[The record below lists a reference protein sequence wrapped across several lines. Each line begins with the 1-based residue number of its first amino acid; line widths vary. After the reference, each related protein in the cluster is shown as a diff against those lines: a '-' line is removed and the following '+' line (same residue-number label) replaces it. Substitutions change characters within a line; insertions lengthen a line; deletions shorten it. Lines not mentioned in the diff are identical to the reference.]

1 MATNPFAGAGLDSFG
16 QELAGL
22 PGPEELKEGEAGP
35 LGFLAALLMSGKK
48 HVEPSMAQKTAIVP
62 TGYGEPTFKLNA
74 SPLGISPNIGGGL
87 SMYNQPNLQQPSIE
101 QSTDTFNNDDFWGK
115 KQNG

>member
-22 PGPEELKEGEAGP
+22 PGPEKLKEGEAGP
-35 LGFLAALLMSGKK
+35 LGLLAALLIGNKK
-48 HVEPSMAQKTAIVP
+48 PVEPSMAQKTAIVP

-74 SPLGISPNIGGGL
+74 SPLGVSPNIGGGL
-87 SMYNQPNLQQPSIE
+87 SMYNQPSIG
-101 QSTDTFNNDDFWGK
+101 QSVDTLTNDDFWGK
-115 KQNG
+115 K